1 MSEGMLI
8 GQICRLTG
16 ASAKAVRL
24 YEAMGLLPQPRRRG
38 KYRVF
43 EQEHVDAV
51 ALIRQAQVL
60 GFKLNELKQLAS
72 QGPLVEAVSLAFA
85 REAVAQRRQDLALQ
99 ILALQA
105 QAGRLEAFA
114 ATLAGAHELAC
125 ACPQLQLQQQTRK
138 KSATGA

>member
-1 MSEGMLI
+1 MSEGLLI
-8 GQICRLTG
+8 GEVCRLTG

-24 YEAMGLLPQPRRRG
+24 YEAMGLLPSPRRRG

-43 EQEHVDAV
+43 EQEHLDAV

-72 QGPLVEAVSLAFA
+72 QGPLVEAISLGLA
-85 REAVAQRRQDLALQ
+85 REAVAQRRQDLAQQ
-99 ILALQA
+99 ILELQA

-125 ACPQLQLQQQTRK
+125 ACPQLQQQQARK